1 MKFLDAALRTK
12 TLQALGGI
20 SMGAR
25 SFLQRALPALALS
38 FSMLGASAAPAGD
51 IEGYDAPGMTHLFE
65 VTAAGP
71 ALRGLQTADPHA
83 DIVTGSLAPV
93 TPPARPS
100 GRVGSYYAQ
109 LGSYGTIDGASRR
122 YFEILNRDPDLQGN
136 ERVSIESA
144 QSDNALVH
152 RVRMGLFST
161 EAAALAACAR
171 TGLPA
176 DECRVGRAH

>member
-1 MKFLDAALRTK
+1 
-12 TLQALGGI
+12 
-20 SMGAR
+20 MGMR
-25 SFLQRALPALALS
+25 FFLQRALPALALS

-51 IEGYDAPGMTHLFE
+51 IEGYDTPGMTRLFE
-65 VTAAGP
+65 VAAAGS
-71 ALRGLQTADPHA
+71 ALRSSQPADPHA

-100 GRVGSYYAQ
+100 GRTGSYYAQ
-109 LGSYGTIDGASRR
+109 LGSYGTIDSASRR
-122 YFEILNRDPDLQGN
+122 YFEVLNRDPDLQGD

-144 QSDNALVH
+144 QSGNALVH

-171 TGLPA
+171 TGFPA